1 MSTWQQKMAGP
12 VKHLED
18 QLRGIR
24 PGAMSVGFLETFRV
38 PHQGSTV
45 ALAKV
50 AAILP
55 GKQTINIRPF
65 DQALVPA
72 IERTLLESKL
82 SAYRPNPT
90 MVAVSIPPLSGE
102 QREEM
107 AKHVRKLGEEAKI
120 AIRSIRQQSRNAAEP
135 WHAKNIQKET
145 DAAIAAIEKAIKA
158 KLVELA

>member
-1 MSTWQQKMAGP
+1 MSTWRQQMAGP
-12 VKHLED
+12 VKHLEE

-38 PHQGSTV
+38 SYQGSTV
-45 ALAKV
+45 ALPKV

-65 DQALVPA
+65 DQSLVPA
-72 IERTLLESKL
+72 IERTLLDSKL
-82 SAYRPNPT
+82 SAFRLNPST
-90 MVAVSIPPLSGE
+90 VAVSVPPPSGE

-107 AKHVRKLGEEAKI
+107 ARHVRKLGEEAKI
-120 AIRSIRQQSRNAAEP
+120 AVRTIRQQARNAAEV

-145 DAAIAAIEKAIKA
+145 DAAIAAIEKAVKS
-158 KLVELA
+158 KLAELG

>member
-12 VKHLED
+12 VKHLQD

-24 PGAMSVGFLETFRV
+24 SGALSIGFLETFRV
-38 PHQGSTV
+38 SHQGSTV
-45 ALAKV
+45 SLAKV
-50 AAILP
+50 AVIVP
-55 GKQTINIRPF
+55 GKQTFNIRPF

-72 IERTLLESKL
+72 IEKALVDSKL
-82 SAYRPNPT
+82 SAYRLNPT

-107 AKHVRKLGEEAKI
+107 AKHVKKLGEEAKV
-120 AIRSIRQQSRNAAEP
+120 AVRTIRQQSRNAAEP

-145 DAAIAAIEKAIKA
+145 DAAIAAIETAIKV
-158 KLVELA
+158 KLAELA